1 MGGAQFGIKMFPAR
15 LNARC
20 AMVATES
27 AASGADWMAGA
38 TTWVR
43 MMRRIRNREGLKQA
57 DDIRRELGGRNLRT
71 EWFT

>member
-1 MGGAQFGIKMFPAR
+1 
-15 LNARC
+15 
-20 AMVATES
+20 MVATES

-57 DDIRRELGGRNLRT
+57 DDIRRELGGRNPRT